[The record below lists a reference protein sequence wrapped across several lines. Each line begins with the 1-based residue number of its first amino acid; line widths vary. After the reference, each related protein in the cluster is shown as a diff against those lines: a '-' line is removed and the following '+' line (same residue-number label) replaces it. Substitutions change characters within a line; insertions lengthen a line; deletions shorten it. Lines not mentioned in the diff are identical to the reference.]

1 MPQSVAVIGVGAM
14 GAPMARRIHAAGF
27 NLTVCDKSEEALA
40 PFAKSG
46 VPVTRKP
53 SDCSTSD
60 IIIVLVATP
69 GQLRDV
75 VLGEHG
81 IKSGLAPGQSPILV
95 VSSTVPP
102 GAVHE
107 LQESL
112 KETAVRVVDV
122 PISGGVVRAEHGTLT
137 IIMGGEAADVES
149 VKPVFATLGTQM
161 FYCGGTGAAQTMK
174 IVNNI
179 LGVVNY
185 LVVAEAYRLAVEH
198 GLTLA
203 DTTQVLEVSTGRN
216 FLSADVS
223 EVPATFSAY
232 TKTRRDSTTLMSILR
247 KDIGLALELASES
260 QGEYPVIAGLM
271 PVLDSLDDET
281 FENWAVIGALRPS

>member
-1 MPQSVAVIGVGAM
+1 M
-14 GAPMARRIHAAGF
+14 
-27 NLTVCDKSEEALA
+27 
-40 PFAKSG
+40 
-46 VPVTRKP
+46 
-53 SDCSTSD
+53 
-60 IIIVLVATP
+60 
-69 GQLRDV
+69 
-75 VLGEHG
+75 
-81 IKSGLAPGQSPILV
+81 

-122 PISGGVVRAEHGTLT
+122 PISGGVVRPEHGTLT

-174 IVNNI
+174 IVNNV

-260 QGEYPVIAGLM
+260 QGEYPVIAADAG
-271 PVLDSLDDET
+271 P
-281 FENWAVIGALRPS
+281 RPAGR

>member
-1 MPQSVAVIGVGAM
+1 MSQSVAVIGVGAM

-27 NLTVCDKSEEALA
+27 DLTVCDKSEEALA

-46 VPVTRKP
+46 VTVTRNP
-53 SDCSTSD
+53 SDCSASD
-60 IIIVLVATP
+60 IIIILVATP

-81 IKSGLAPGQSPILV
+81 IKSGLAPGQSPILA
-95 VSSTVPP
+95 VSSTVTPQ
-102 GAVHE
+102 AVYE

-112 KETAVRVVDV
+112 QGTAVRVIDV
-122 PISGGVVRAEHGTLT
+122 PISGGVVRAEKGTLT

-161 FYCGGTGAAQTMK
+161 FHCGGVGAAQTMK
-174 IVNNI
+174 IVNNV
-179 LGVVNY
+179 LGVANY
-185 LVVAEAYRLAVEH
+185 LIVAEAYRLAVEH
-198 GLTLA
+198 GLALA
-203 DTTQVLEVSTGRN
+203 DTTRVLEVSTGRN
-216 FLSADVS
+216 FLSADAS

-232 TKTRRDSTTLMSILR
+232 TKTRQDSATLMSILR
-247 KDIGLALELASES
+247 KDIGLALELASDS

-271 PVLDSLDDET
+271 PVLDSLGDET
-281 FENWAVIGALRPS
+281 FDNWAVIGALRPE